1 MKKITVPQ
9 AHLVNFKIYK
19 NEFENMLLSSGG
31 KFENT

>member
-19 NEFENMLLSSGG
+19 NEFENMLSSGG